1 MLSSKIENEDQQE
14 EEDFRCPKCKWYFSN
29 MTKPYILPC
38 NHNICLKCI
47 DLLIKEKKTICPICK
62 SEFNK
67 KERDSFQ
74 VNIVFLNILLKIM
87 QSKFI
92 LCKKCNKIFYWKEHY
107 NKCDQSNFTETN
119 KLFNDIKTSCEGAIK
134 IINLFN
140 NQKNILVGYKNNV
153 FENIKRTLKEISD
166 LYKKETNLEFK
177 KLFFISKN
185 IDFNKSKKEII
196 SFLKLCLSYKNYFD
210 ENEINSILE
219 KYNYNSPQKRN
230 YPMNNNWGLSP
241 INSQILP
248 HSPFHTR
255 IANMNIDNYGE
266 KKTSTV
272 MISQLSKGNQKI
284 LNFRKDNNYKNDYKI
299 TRNLNMNNLQRE
311 DKSLNILNKIL
322 NDNNEYNNNV
332 KIRNNINYMNV
343 NNINNMNDNFKK
355 NWKNFRKSSN
365 TVFLSSNTKPK
376 DKKNKFNIYDILNV
390 NEPNE
395 ENDKKKII
403 VGLKDIKVI
412 SNNKVIKKEYENNNN
427 IIHKQNKSLNSTNNN
442 YINNNYSNNKKSNR
456 KKNLNTIIYNNK
468 IKINKNNL
476 DESNFNLFNDDESE
490 ASTIRLENPLSL
502 LLSNDFTKRV
512 YPLKAED
519 KRKRYFKIKENEN
532 FENQLNNINNKNS
545 KHYSSKIINNSACLI
560 KGNNNIDNDNDDDK
574 INLSTMNKLFEN
586 FNKIRDILNEINNF
600 NNYLTFTSNY
610 VNKNIELR
618 ISLLW
623 SIILNDYNLLLN
635 EISYNFT
642 KSHRRYIATLIENT
656 KKICIYDANLNKF
669 KIKDFDKILTQYQY
683 LDNSIS
689 IDYDDNDSIFISGGL
704 EKSKY
709 NCSNAFLILKW
720 SKESIEYSDTL
731 PERKAYHSILY
742 YDNNLYLIGGINS
755 NKKVS
760 KECYFFSLSEK
771 KWYNLPKLNVGRAN
785 SSICIYNNSIMYVFR
800 GRDDN
805 NVLDS
810 IEYIKIKLCNIRSS
824 WNICKPKDYGYVW
837 NASENSL
844 VMIMDKDKILICGG
858 EDINGNLF
866 NDTFLFETS
875 TKKVY
880 KGIDL
885 CYPASFRSQGCL
897 FQGKF
902 YCVDFKREYENEQK
916 ENMGF
921 GGVHIY
927 DPKENIWSLN

>member
-1 MLSSKIENEDQQE
+1 MISNKIENEDQQE

-47 DLLIKEKKTICPICK
+47 DLLIKEKKTLCPICK

-67 KERDSFQ
+67 QERDSFQ
-74 VNIVFLNILLKIM
+74 VNIVFLNILLKIL

-119 KLFNDIKTSCEGAIK
+119 KLFNDIKVSCEGAIK

-166 LYKKETNLEFK
+166 LYKKEAHLGFK

-230 YPMNNNWGLSP
+230 YLMSNNLGLSP

-248 HSPFHTR
+248 RSPFHSR
-255 IANMNIDNYGE
+255 MANMNIDNYGE

-272 MISQLSKGNQKI
+272 MISQMSKGNQKI

-299 TRNLNMNNLQRE
+299 TRNLNMNNYQRE
-311 DKSLNILNKIL
+311 DKSLNILNKML
-322 NDNNEYNNNV
+322 NDNKEYNNNF
-332 KIRNNINYMNV
+332 RNNINYMNV

-355 NWKNFRKSSN
+355 NWKNFRQSSN
-365 TVFLSSNTKPK
+365 TVFFSSNTKPK
-376 DKKNKFNIYDILNV
+376 SKKNKFNIYDILNV
-390 NEPNE
+390 NEPTEDNE
-395 ENDKKKII
+395 KKKII

-412 SNNKVIKKEYENNNN
+412 SNNRIIKKEYENSNN
-427 IIHKQNKSLNSTNNN
+427 IMHKPNKSLNSLNNN
-442 YINNNYSNNKKSNR
+442 YNNNKKSNR
-456 KKNLNTIIYNNK
+456 KKNLNTIIYNNN
-468 IKINKNNL
+468 IKLNKNNL

-519 KRKRYFKIKENEN
+519 KRKRFFKIKENEN
-532 FENQLNNINNKNS
+532 FENEFNNIKNKNS

-560 KGNNNIDNDNDDDK
+560 KGNDNIDNDNDDDK

-586 FNKIRDILNEINNF
+586 FNKIRDILNEINSF
-600 NNYLTFTSNY
+600 NNYLTFTSDY
-610 VNKNIELR
+610 INKNIELR

-669 KIKDFDKILTQYQY
+669 KTKDFDKILTQYQY

-689 IDYDDNDSIFISGGL
+689 IDYDDNDSIFISGGV

-709 NCSNAFLILKW
+709 NCSNVFLILKW
-720 SKESIEYSDTL
+720 SKENIEYSGTL
-731 PERKAYHSILY
+731 PERKAYHSTLY
-742 YDNNLYLIGGINS
+742 YNNNLYLIGGINS

-760 KECYFFSLSEK
+760 KECYFFSWSEK
-771 KWYNLPKLNVGRAN
+771 KWNNLPKLNVGRAN
-785 SSICIYNNSIMYVFR
+785 SSICIYNNSFMYVFR

-810 IEYIKIKLCNIRSS
+810 IEYIKIKLYIRSS
-824 WNICKPKDYGYVW
+824 WNIFKPKDYGYVW

-866 NDTFLFETS
+866 NDTFLFEAS

-885 CYPASFRSQGCL
+885 CYPASFRSQGIL
-897 FQGKF
+897 FQGKY
-902 YCVDFKREYENEQK
+902 YCVDFKRECENEKK

-921 GGVHIY
+921 CGVHIY
-927 DPKENIWSLN
+927 DPKENIWTLN

>member
-1 MLSSKIENEDQQE
+1 M
-14 EEDFRCPKCKWYFSN
+14 
-29 MTKPYILPC
+29 
-38 NHNICLKCI
+38 
-47 DLLIKEKKTICPICK
+47 
-62 SEFNK
+62 
-67 KERDSFQ
+67 
-74 VNIVFLNILLKIM
+74 
-87 QSKFI
+87 
-92 LCKKCNKIFYWKEHY
+92 
-107 NKCDQSNFTETN
+107 
-119 KLFNDIKTSCEGAIK
+119 
-134 IINLFN
+134 
-140 NQKNILVGYKNNV
+140 
-153 FENIKRTLKEISD
+153 
-166 LYKKETNLEFK
+166 
-177 KLFFISKN
+177 
-185 IDFNKSKKEII
+185 
-196 SFLKLCLSYKNYFD
+196 
-210 ENEINSILE
+210 
-219 KYNYNSPQKRN
+219 
-230 YPMNNNWGLSP
+230 
-241 INSQILP
+241 
-248 HSPFHTR
+248 
-255 IANMNIDNYGE
+255 
-266 KKTSTV
+266 
-272 MISQLSKGNQKI
+272 
-284 LNFRKDNNYKNDYKI
+284 
-299 TRNLNMNNLQRE
+299 
-311 DKSLNILNKIL
+311 
-322 NDNNEYNNNV
+322 
-332 KIRNNINYMNV
+332 
-343 NNINNMNDNFKK
+343 
-355 NWKNFRKSSN
+355 
-365 TVFLSSNTKPK
+365 
-376 DKKNKFNIYDILNV
+376 
-390 NEPNE
+390 
-395 ENDKKKII
+395 
-403 VGLKDIKVI
+403 
-412 SNNKVIKKEYENNNN
+412 
-427 IIHKQNKSLNSTNNN
+427 
-442 YINNNYSNNKKSNR
+442 
-456 KKNLNTIIYNNK
+456 NTIIYNNK

-927 DPKENIWSLN
+927 DPKENIWNLN

>member
-1 MLSSKIENEDQQE
+1 MLSIKRENEDQQE
-14 EEDFRCPKCKWYFSN
+14 ESDFRCPNCKWYFSN

-47 DLLIKEKKTICPICK
+47 DLLIKENKAACPICK

-67 KERDSFQ
+67 QERDSFQ
-74 VNIVFLNILLKIM
+74 VNIVFLNILLKIL

-92 LCKKCNKIFYWKEHY
+92 LCQKCNKIFYWKEHY
-107 NKCDQSNFTETN
+107 NKCDQSYFTEAN
-119 KLFNDIKTSCEGAIK
+119 KLFNDIKVACEGAIK
-134 IINLFN
+134 IINLCN
-140 NQKNILVGYKNNV
+140 NQKNILVGYKYNV

-166 LYKKETNLEFK
+166 LYKKETNVEFK
-177 KLFFISKN
+177 KLFFIAKN
-185 IDFNKSKKEII
+185 IDFSRSKKEII

-210 ENEINSILE
+210 ENEINNILE

-230 YPMNNNWGLSP
+230 YSMNNNLGLSP
-241 INSQILP
+241 INSQIIP
-248 HSPFHTR
+248 RSPFQSR
-255 IANMNIDNYGE
+255 IQNMSIDNYGE
-266 KKTSTV
+266 KKMATV
-272 MISQLSKGNQKI
+272 MISQMSKGNQKI

-299 TRNLNMNNLQRE
+299 TRNLNNNFQRE
-311 DKSLNILNKIL
+311 DKSYNILNKMI
-322 NDNNEYNNNV
+322 NDNNEYNNNF
-332 KIRNNINYMNV
+332 KNNINYMNV

-355 NWKNFRKSSN
+355 NWKNFRQSSN
-365 TVFLSSNTKPK
+365 TIFYSSNTKPK
-376 DKKNKFNIYDILNV
+376 NKSNKFNIYDILNV
-390 NEPNE
+390 KEPTE
-395 ENDKKKII
+395 ENEKKKII

-412 SNNKVIKKEYENNNN
+412 SNNRIIKKELENNNN
-427 IIHKQNKSLNSTNNN
+427 IIHKQNKSLTS
-442 YINNNYSNNKKSNR
+442 INNNNKKSNR
-456 KKNLNTIIYNNK
+456 KKNMNTIIYNNN
-468 IKINKNNL
+468 IKLNKNNL

-519 KRKRYFKIKENEN
+519 KRKRFFRMQEEHENLGNE
-532 FENQLNNINNKNS
+532 LNNIKNKNS
-545 KHYSSKIINNSACLI
+545 KHYNRKIINNSACLI
-560 KGNNNIDNDNDDDK
+560 KGNDNIDKDNDDDK

-600 NNYLTFTSNY
+600 NNYLTFTSDY
-610 VNKNIELR
+610 INKNIELR

-623 SIILNDYNLLLN
+623 SIILKDYNLLLN
-635 EISYNFT
+635 DISYNFT

-669 KIKDFDKILTQYQY
+669 KTKDFDNILTQYQY

-689 IDYDDNDSIFISGGL
+689 IDFDDNDSIFISGGI
-704 EKSKY
+704 EKSKNNY
-709 NCSNAFLILKW
+709 SNTFLILKW
-720 SKESIEYSDTL
+720 SKESIEYSGTL
-731 PERKAYHSILY
+731 PQRKAYHSTLY
-742 YDNNLYLIGGINS
+742 YDNNLYLIGGIDS

-760 KECYFFSLSEK
+760 KECYAFSLTEK
-771 KWYNLPKLNVGRAN
+771 KWYNLPNLNVGRAN
-785 SSICIYNNSIMYVFR
+785 SSLCIYNNAIMYVFR

-805 NVLDS
+805 NVIDS

-824 WNICKPKDYGYVW
+824 WKIIKPKDYGYVW
-837 NASENSL
+837 NALENSL
-844 VMIMDKDKILICGG
+844 VMVMNKDKILICGG

-875 TKKVY
+875 TQKIY

-885 CYPASFRSQGCL
+885 CYPASFKSQGCSL
-897 FQGKF
+897 QGKF
-902 YCVDFKREYENEQK
+902 YGVDFKNECENNQK
-916 ENMGF
+916 EDMGF

-927 DPKENIWSLN
+927 DPKESIWTLN